1 MTYKVLQIQVNI
13 LNCNSNYFQNN
24 ASFKSWHAFN
34 TFFSISVHRQG
45 IQISMWKEGMKIEVK
60 HVKR

>member
-1 MTYKVLQIQVNI
+1 MHLSKVGMPLT
-13 LNCNSNYFQNN
+13 L
-24 ASFKSWHAFN
+24 
-34 TFFSISVHRQG
+34 FFSISVHRQG